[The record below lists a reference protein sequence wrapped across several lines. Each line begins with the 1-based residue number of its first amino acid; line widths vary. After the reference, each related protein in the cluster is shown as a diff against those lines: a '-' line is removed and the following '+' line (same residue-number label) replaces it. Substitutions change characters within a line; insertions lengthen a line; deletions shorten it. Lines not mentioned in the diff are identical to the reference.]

1 MSFQLYFQFPCNYSQ
16 DVLYFCVY
24 PSKTNSGEESA
35 LQFIEEQ
42 TNTVYFLIS
51 DQTHF
56 ALVMIVQ
63 PPLYANE
70 PLIHFKITLFLSLG
84 SRKSLLIVRYN
95 TA

>member
-1 MSFQLYFQFPCNYSQ
+1 MSFQLYLQFPCNYSQ
-16 DVLYFCVY
+16 DLLYFCGY

-35 LQFIEEQ
+35 LQEQ

-70 PLIHFKITLFLSLG
+70 PLKHFKIALFLSLG
-84 SRKSLLIVRYN
+84 SRKSPLIVRYN